1 MTILPI
7 YVTDML
13 KSMEKAKI
21 LEKRRQLRQIRLQN
35 KHKNYANTIANTKK
49 RKIQL
54 CKVSLLVDKFYINK
68 ITIEELLEYANS
80 WWNYCFILNKLREK
94 LYNSTNLTLNKYNQ
108 LCNAIRQLWD
118 IHKIRSYELIQE
130 RHKNLKKQII
140 HAKSIPWLLKPM
152 NNNPKWYR

>member
-80 WWNYCFILNKLREK
+80 
-94 LYNSTNLTLNKYNQ
+94 
-108 LCNAIRQLWD
+108 
-118 IHKIRSYELIQE
+118 
-130 RHKNLKKQII
+130 
-140 HAKSIPWLLKPM
+140 
-152 NNNPKWYR
+152 